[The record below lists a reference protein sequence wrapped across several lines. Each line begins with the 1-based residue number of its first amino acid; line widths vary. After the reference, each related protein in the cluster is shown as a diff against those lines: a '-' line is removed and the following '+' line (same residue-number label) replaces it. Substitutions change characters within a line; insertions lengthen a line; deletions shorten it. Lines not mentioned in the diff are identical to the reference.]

1 MSYSQVSANVRVTAI
16 ANQSEM
22 FTVQRNV
29 ALICTD
35 SHRSFPRTSNPYA
48 CTWMIDRA
56 RRCATLHVRRAL
68 AYAKSLAVPPHMLGV
83 HIDTGT

>member
-16 ANQSEM
+16 ANQY
-22 FTVQRNV
+22 
-29 ALICTD
+29 

-48 CTWMIDRA
+48 CTRMIDRA